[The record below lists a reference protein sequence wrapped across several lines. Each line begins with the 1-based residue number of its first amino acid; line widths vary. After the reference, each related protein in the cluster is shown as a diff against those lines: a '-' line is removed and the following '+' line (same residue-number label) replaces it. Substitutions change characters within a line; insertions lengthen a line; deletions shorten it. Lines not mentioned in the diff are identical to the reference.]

1 MNDGSIKN
9 KQDPGCKKI
18 LTLLGLS
25 VMSAVKVKVKIRR
38 IMRFQSPVQDFSR
51 AAADLMYSSQ
61 WCFLNHTYI
70 IFPHCHLMLYE
81 HKCTVKDELF
91 RNPRSRKV
99 SACYFEQPIFSNI
112 SKMMHFICL

>member
-1 MNDGSIKN
+1 MSSVVHVLRLLNIIIHKCQRDVNMNDGSIKN

-51 AAADLMYSSQ
+51 AAADLMYSSHGV
-61 WCFLNHTYI
+61 F
-70 IFPHCHLMLYE
+70 
-81 HKCTVKDELF
+81 
-91 RNPRSRKV
+91 
-99 SACYFEQPIFSNI
+99 
-112 SKMMHFICL
+112 